1 MNLVRPTLVA
11 IVLAMLVFVP
21 VAADDKAQREPT
33 LRDVL
38 LRLGAL
44 ANRIEQLDQ
53 RILRLERK
61 IGRRPIQ
68 VDKHGIIRNEKG
80 HPVGIWGV
88 DADRHAPGIT
98 PNRR

>member
-1 MNLVRPTLVA
+1 MNPFRTTLVA

-21 VAADDKAQREPT
+21 VAANDTEQREPT

-38 LRLGAL
+38 LRLDAL
-44 ANRIEQLDQ
+44 ANRIEQLDR

-68 VDKHGIIRNEKG
+68 VDKNGIIRNEKG
-80 HPVGIWGV
+80 HPIGIWGV
-88 DADRHAPGIT
+88 DADLHAPAIT